1 MTNQT
6 QTEFTPRVAK
16 AALEIKPQPK
26 SNVQHSKNR
35 SDRILASYSFPA
47 DCGVVLQEVEKSDPQ
62 LRLFVSEDEVCVCF
76 YGFPTMPGAGGRDLA
91 DEIQVIVRLPL

>member
-1 MTNQT
+1 MFSVPK
-6 QTEFTPRVAK
+6 TEATEV
-16 AALEIKPQPK
+16 
-26 SNVQHSKNR
+26 
-35 SDRILASYSFPA
+35 LASYSFPA

-62 LRLFVSEDEVCVCF
+62 LRLFVGEDEVYVCF

>member
-6 QTEFTPRVAK
+6 QTEFTPCVAK
-16 AALEIKPQPK
+16 AVLEIKPRPLVKCSAFQK
-26 SNVQHSKNR
+26 QKQEV
-35 SDRILASYSFPA
+35 LASYSFPA

-62 LRLFVSEDEVCVCF
+62 LRLFVSKDEVCVCF